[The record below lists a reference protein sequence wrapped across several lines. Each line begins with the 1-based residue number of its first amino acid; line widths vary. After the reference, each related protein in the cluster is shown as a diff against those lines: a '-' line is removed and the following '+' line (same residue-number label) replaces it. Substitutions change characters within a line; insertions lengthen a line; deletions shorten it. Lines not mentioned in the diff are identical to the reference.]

1 MTKYIKQRLSVKI
14 FIITFILLGAACSGT
29 YFFISKLLP
38 TTYSNLINAA
48 TEKAA
53 MHLVEQMTAFDNIY
67 DCEND
72 ISNFSKETNA
82 AFWIEDSNGRIIY
95 PDEASMETS
104 NTSAD
109 YTVTF
114 DEDESFIDMQ
124 PSGATTTNFYPF
136 TLKNGTAYTLAVQT
150 DLFVVQQATK
160 VLLSILPYVI
170 LMVFL
175 LSLLCAWLYTRYIT
189 RPIVRLSKISKQ
201 MAELD
206 FSGQCSIG
214 REDEL
219 GCLAQNLNSL
229 SASLSTALNDL
240 QAANQQLKTDIEK
253 EQELERQRVDFFS
266 AASHELKTP
275 LTILKGHLAG
285 MLNGVSGYEN
295 HIEYMERSLAV
306 VDRMEK
312 LVKELLYVSKA
323 KDKYIYSAKFA
334 DAAVTRRRSES
345 RQGVRLSDEKK
356 EELDELVTRLVKKG
370 QPLTHIYAEHENEM
384 PVCLR
389 TLYNYIDEGAL
400 SIKNIDLRRKTG
412 YKPRKKKYNDING
425 FHSMEYRQCR
435 TYEDFEY
442 AMKFKYSE
450 DEVTEMDTVKGVR
463 ESGKRLLTMI
473 FRKNNV
479 MLLFLMPD
487 GKAESVKRVFDYL
500 ETGLGIDVFR
510 RLFPVI
516 LTDNG
521 SEFKKVDELELT
533 LDEDGFLVYR
543 TSLYYCDPMASW
555 QKGCIEKNHEFIRYA
570 VPKGKSLNPY
580 TQEDMTLL
588 MNHINS
594 VKRPGL
600 GNKSPYELV
609 EEDDEDFKALMSL
622 LKMHLIPPDE
632 VHLMPDLFVK
642 K

>member
-1 MTKYIKQRLSVKI
+1 
-14 FIITFILLGAACSGT
+14 
-29 YFFISKLLP
+29 
-38 TTYSNLINAA
+38 
-48 TEKAA
+48 
-53 MHLVEQMTAFDNIY
+53 
-67 DCEND
+67 
-72 ISNFSKETNA
+72 
-82 AFWIEDSNGRIIY
+82 
-95 PDEASMETS
+95 METS

-240 QAANQQLKTDIEK
+240 QIANQQLKTDIEK
-253 EQELERQRVDFFS
+253 EQALERQRVDFFS